1 MAQIDYAFVKN
12 GEVVNLVVF
21 EEPTDEEL
29 LNHFKGEFLLDNII
43 LATEKAAIGGTYDGT
58 KFWLTQP
65 YPSWIKDE
73 ELNEWIAPVPYPI
86 FDEEDP
92 KYYFWNEDILNWE
105 EIQASE

>member
-1 MAQIDYAFVKN
+1 MTANNYAFIKN
-12 GEVVNLVVF
+12 NNIVNIAIF
-21 EEPTDEEL
+21 EDPSNEL
-29 LNHFKGEFLLDNII
+29 LDHFKNEFELDEIV
-43 LATEKAAIGGTYDGT
+43 LATDNASIDGTYDGT
-58 KFWLTQP
+58 KFWLPKP